1 MKKIIFF
8 HLLNDYS
15 GSPKVLSQVIETV
28 SKEGFEAEL
37 FLGGKGSAGFLS
49 SVPCIQKRYFYKRFD
64 NKLMTLVSYSISQF
78 ILFFKLLGYRDSS
91 AIFYVNTLLP
101 FGAALAGKILG
112 VKVIYHIHETSIR
125 PKLLKLFLRWMVEKC
140 SSENIFVS
148 YFLARNE
155 GFLNI
160 DSRVIYNSV
169 PHSMALAAQR
179 HFYQPLIDDEFNV
192 LMICSLKAY
201 KGVVEF
207 VEIAKLLSGNPALKM
222 KLVLGATDAEVIE
235 FFSSITLP
243 GNLEVISSCADV
255 VPHYQKASVLLSLS
269 KPDECVET
277 FGLTIL
283 EGLSFGIPCIV
294 PPVGGP
300 IELVSDGVEGYLM
313 SSDRVED
320 IAEKL
325 TYLWTHSDVCY
336 SLSEAA
342 KLKSL
347 SFSSEKFES
356 SVLEVFDGS

>member
-15 GSPKVLSQVIETV
+15 GSPKVLSQVIEAV

-37 FLGGKGSAGFLS
+37 FLGGKGNAGFLS
-49 SVPCIQKRYFYKRFD
+49 SAPCIQKRYFYKRFD
-64 NKLMTLVSYSISQF
+64 NKLMTLVSYSISQLL
-78 ILFFKLLGYRDSS
+78 LFFKLLGYRDKS
-91 AIFYVNTLLP
+91 AVFYVNTLLP
-101 FGAALAGKILG
+101 FGAALAGKVLG
-112 VKVIYHIHETSIR
+112 IKVVYHIHETSIR
-125 PKLLKLFLRWMVEKC
+125 PKPLKLFLRWIVEKC

-148 YFLARNE
+148 YFLAQNE
-155 GFLNI
+155 GFSNI
-160 DSRVIYNSV
+160 DNRVIYNSL
-169 PHSMALAAQR
+169 PHSMSLVAQR
-179 HFYQPLIDDEFNV
+179 HSYQPLIDDEFNV

-201 KGVVEF
+201 KGVNEF
-207 VEIAKLLSGNPALKM
+207 VEIAKLLNSNPAVKL
-222 KLVLGATDAEVIE
+222 KLVLGATDAEVAE

-243 GNLEVISSCADV
+243 GNLEVVSSCADV
-255 VPHYQKASVLLSLS
+255 VPHYQKTSVLLSLS
-269 KPDECVET
+269 KPNEWVET

-300 IELVSDGVEGYLM
+300 IELVSDGIEGFLM
-313 SSDRVED
+313 SSDRVEE

-325 TYLWTHSDVCY
+325 VYLQSNPDVCY

-356 SVLEVFDGS
+356 GVLGVFDGN